1 MYRKLLRF
9 SVKKLIKNLSFFGLS
24 TLFEFCR
31 ICFSPA
37 VIESASV
44 RGCLLSVC
52 NKCSLGHVFK
62 WSSQPKHQGNV
73 ELAAAILYS
82 GNTYYRISEMFS
94 LINISHF
101 SHTVFYR
108 LQKSILF
115 PCLNTIYKLY
125 RSRLLNQCYNL
136 TDDNHFGGDGRCD
149 SPGYSVKY
157 GTYSLLSCGSCINCE
172 EL

>member
-1 MYRKLLRF
+1 MVF
-9 SVKKLIKNLSFFGLS
+9 WSCLS

-31 ICFSPA
+31 IGFSPS

-44 RGCLLSVC
+44 RGCLLSVRT
-52 NKCSLGHVFK
+52 KCSLGHVFK
-62 WSSQPKHQGNV
+62 WSSQPKHQGNL

-101 SHTVFYR
+101 SHIVFYR
-108 LQKSILF
+108 LQKSTLF

-125 RSRLLNQCYNL
+125 RSRLLNQPYQW
-136 TDDNHFGGDGRCD
+136 
-149 SPGYSVKY
+149 
-157 GTYSLLSCGSCINCE
+157 
-172 EL
+172 